1 MTTHT
6 LRRWGAVLFAGGLCL
21 AVDYLFYPSD
31 AHSSIIRLA
40 GSLGLVGIVLLL
52 PGLVAYQR
60 GQSARAA
67 VNGWIGTAFI
77 CVGLGMLEFAHLI
90 LAAFSPSSLYDLDA
104 YHASVWGQLEFYG
117 VICLSVGEIV
127 LAVATRRSGTYPRW
141 AVWALVV
148 NIAVGAVS
156 FVGPVSDALR
166 IPAPNYLL
174 VAVLGL
180 AMIHQARQAGRSG
193 DPVATA
199 GHADPALS
207 ATR

>member
-31 AHSSIIRLA
+31 AHNSIIRLA
-40 GSLGLVGIVLLL
+40 GTLGLLGVVLLL

-67 VNGWIGTAFI
+67 VNGWIGIALV

-90 LAAFSPSSLYDLDA
+90 LAAFSPSSLFDLDA
-104 YHASVWGQLEFYG
+104 YHAGVWGQLEFYG
-117 VICLSVGEIV
+117 VVCLTVGEIV
-127 LAVATRRSGTYPRW
+127 LAVATRRSGTYPAW
-141 AVWALVV
+141 AIWALVA
-148 NIAVGAVS
+148 NITVGAAT
-156 FVGPVSDALR
+156 FVGSVADALR
-166 IPAPNYLL
+166 APAPNYLL
-174 VAVLGL
+174 VAVMGL
-180 AMIHQARQAGRSG
+180 AMIHRARQGDQSG
-193 DPVATA
+193 DPDPTA